1 LDPLTDGL
9 IILRALFG
17 YDSVSAGAV
26 SIDSP
31 IAGDDTEIKE
41 LFESRKPLFDVDGDG
56 EVLPLNDGLMIL
68 RFMFGYRGDD
78 LINGSVGAN
87 ASRSTANE
95 ILIYFE
101 TLNAM

>member
-1 LDPLTDGL
+1 
-9 IILRALFG
+9 
-17 YDSVSAGAV
+17 
-26 SIDSP
+26 
-31 IAGDDTEIKE
+31 
-41 LFESRKPLFDVDGDG
+41 VDGDG

-68 RFMFGYRGDD
+68 RFMFGYRGHD

-95 ILIYFE
+95 IQTYFE